1 MQSKH
6 SFKVWN
12 EQGKYMTRYTT
23 EEVYKIT
30 VNYPKTHR
38 TLEFIGM
45 DRGSCILQAEVAKEE
60 GDTVML
66 MITED
71 TVKLLHKEKLDG

>member
-1 MQSKH
+1 
-6 SFKVWN
+6 
-12 EQGKYMTRYTT
+12 MTKYTT

-30 VNYPKTHR
+30 VNYPHTHR

-60 GDTVML
+60 DDSVML
-66 MITED
+66 MISED
-71 TVKLLHKEKLDG
+71 TVKLLQKEKMKI

>member
-30 VNYPKTHR
+30 VNYPHTHR

-45 DRGSCILQAEVAKEE
+45 DRGSCIMQAEVAKEE
-60 GDTVML
+60 ADTVML

-71 TVKLLHKEKLDG
+71 TVKVLQKEKMEL

>member
-1 MQSKH
+1 MQNKH
-6 SFKVWN
+6 SFKVWDK
-12 EQGKYMTRYTT
+12 QGQFMTKYTT

-30 VNYPKTHR
+30 VNYPHTHR

-60 GDTVML
+60 DDSVML
-66 MITED
+66 MISED
-71 TVKLLHKEKLDG
+71 TVKLLQKEKMKI

>member
-12 EQGKYMTRYTT
+12 EQGKYMTRYTS
-23 EEVYKIT
+23 EEVYKIV
-30 VNYPKTHR
+30 VNYPHTHR

-45 DRGSCILQAEVAKEE
+45 DRGSCIMQAEVAKEE
-60 GDTVML
+60 LDTVML
-66 MITED
+66 MISED
-71 TVKLLHKEKLDG
+71 TVKVLQKEKMEL